1 MTVLLESLLPTML
14 PLVGC
19 AMEGEVLAHVAAS
32 SCISSGVLEE
42 SYVAQKMVI
51 QYATLAVF

>member
-1 MTVLLESLLPTML
+1 MLLESLLPTML